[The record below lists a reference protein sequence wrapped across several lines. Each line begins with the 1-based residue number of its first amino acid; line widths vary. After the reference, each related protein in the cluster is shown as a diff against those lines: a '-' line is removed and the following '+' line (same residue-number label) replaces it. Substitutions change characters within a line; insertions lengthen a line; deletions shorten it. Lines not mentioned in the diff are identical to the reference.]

1 MPSPR
6 IHHINFVVRDLAKAA
21 TMFEHLLGLSPFEFV
36 DHSSRGA
43 KVARSPIGDAWF
55 VLVCPYDPDS
65 VPGRFLAEHGEG
77 LDITLVESPDVPTI
91 GVGEGT
97 WPSMRETLR
106 KMGVSENSFFAQCD
120 ASFKQGSKFIGW
132 KTGEKSVG

>member
-1 MPSPR
+1 VPSPR

-77 LDITLVESPDVPTI
+77 
-91 GVGEGT
+91 
-97 WPSMRETLR
+97 
-106 KMGVSENSFFAQCD
+106 FFLL
-120 ASFKQGSKFIGW
+120 
-132 KTGEKSVG
+132 SVGTNDLDEHLHQLQSAGLNPIDSKPRNGILDWHVADIAEVHGVLLQLAEQKNQD